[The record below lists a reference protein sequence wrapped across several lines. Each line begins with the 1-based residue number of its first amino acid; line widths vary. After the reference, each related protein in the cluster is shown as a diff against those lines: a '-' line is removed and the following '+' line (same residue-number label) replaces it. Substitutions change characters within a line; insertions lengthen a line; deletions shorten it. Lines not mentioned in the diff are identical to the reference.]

1 MKKLFLALCFICASA
16 NFASAQNHTPG
27 SRDTQAVNRRIPV
40 KEHVNNRD
48 TARYDNPVYR
58 NGIRQAEY
66 QNRGAEDRR
75 NPHSADPN
83 AIPNKRVPE
92 RQRAAPVK

>member
-1 MKKLFLALCFICASA
+1 MKKLFFTLCFIYASA
-16 NFASAQNHTPG
+16 NFASAQSHTPG
-27 SRDTQAVNRRIPV
+27 SRDTQAVNHRVSVREPA
-40 KEHVNNRD
+40 NDRD
-48 TARYDNPVYR
+48 TVRYDNPVYR

-83 AIPNKRVPE
+83 AIPNKRVPDK
-92 RQRAAPVK
+92 QRAAPVK